1 MQVRTARVGDEMA
14 VAAVHVRSWQVG
26 YRGLLADDHL
36 ATLRP
41 EDRAARYTFDVD
53 DPVTVVAVEDR
64 IRGFAT
70 ISPAAGV
77 LMALYVDPDA
87 WGGGVGRAL
96 LEEAQRRLAERCAE
110 ATLFVLKGNTR
121 ACRFYEAN
129 GWRADGFERHEWV
142 WGAPAD
148 EVRYRRSLP

>member
-1 MQVRTARVGDEMA
+1 VQLRRARIGDESA
-14 VAAVHVRSWQVG
+14 VAEVHVRSWQVG
-26 YRGLLADDHL
+26 YRGLLADEYLD
-36 ATLRP
+36 TLRP
-41 EDRAARYTFDVD
+41 EDRAGRYTFDVD

-70 ISPAAGV
+70 ISLADGV

-96 LEEAQRRLAERCAE
+96 IGEAQRRLAERCAE

-121 ACRFYEAN
+121 AVRFYAAN
-129 GWRADGFERHEWV
+129 GWQPDGLERHEVV

-148 EVRYRRSLP
+148 EVRYRRALP